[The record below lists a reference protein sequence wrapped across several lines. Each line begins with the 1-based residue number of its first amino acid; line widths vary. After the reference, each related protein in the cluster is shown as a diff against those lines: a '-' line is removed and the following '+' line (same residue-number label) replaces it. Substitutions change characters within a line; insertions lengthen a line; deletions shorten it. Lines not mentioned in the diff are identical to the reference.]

1 MVRYSSRRM
10 GMTDSLVFGDYILV
24 GMFAWIIAQSL
35 IVGDLLWLGISIAL
49 FNMYTTKR
57 RGWDE

>member
-1 MVRYSSRRM
+1 
-10 GMTDSLVFGDYILV
+10 MTDSLVLGDYLLV

-35 IVGDLLWLGISIAL
+35 MVGDFLWLGISIAL
-49 FNMYTTKR
+49 FNAYTNKR